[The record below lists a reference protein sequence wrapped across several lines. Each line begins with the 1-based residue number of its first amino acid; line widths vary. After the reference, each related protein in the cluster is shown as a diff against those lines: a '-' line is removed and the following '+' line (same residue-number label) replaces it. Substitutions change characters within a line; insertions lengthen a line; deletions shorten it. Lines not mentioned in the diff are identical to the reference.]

1 MAGRLWP
8 YGRGCMRR
16 IGGKALDC
24 CPFCWRAAQRRA
36 ALPYPWPP
44 MAASAAPRGPGA
56 SSPIACSFHPFS
68 RPEAT
73 PARRPWAPCAGPG
86 WHAEWWRPA
95 WRSGVLARRG
105 LAPCHAARRAWRR
118 LAVWPL
124 RALWHSRHSDVAK
137 SRHGLIRGCDSR
149 VEMII
154 VRQGLEALGA
164 RIGCFG
170 FPSCRGQGLR
180 INAGC
185 SGNEEDL
192 NA

>member
-16 IGGKALDC
+16 IGGKARAC

-44 MAASAAPRGPGA
+44 MAASAARRGPGA
-56 SSPIACSFHPFS
+56 LSPIACSFRPFS
-68 RPEAT
+68 RPGAT
-73 PARRPWAPCAGPG
+73 PARRPWALCAGRR
-86 WHAEWWRPA
+86 WHADCRRPA
-95 WRSGVLARRG
+95 WRLGVLRRRG
-105 LAPCHAARRAWRR
+105 LAPCHAAQRAWPR

-154 VRQGLEALGA
+154 VREGLEAWAPLLGVL
-164 RIGCFG
+164 G
-170 FPSCRGQGLR
+170 FRPAGGRG
-180 INAGC
+180 
-185 SGNEEDL
+185 
-192 NA
+192 